1 MTLEEWT
8 ENYPESPLGVLANLL
23 QEFRSG
29 ERDQQALE
37 ASLAIFDEFLQ
48 EWAQAIQASDSPD
61 QDLQGQV
68 SDGLLKA
75 LQGLAD
81 AAALLREYGE
91 FGEEEIAENAMAEAR
106 EAQELLLE
114 MLEISQEPF

>member
-1 MTLEEWT
+1 MEH
-8 ENYPESPLGVLANLL
+8 YPESPLGVLANLL
-23 QEFRSG
+23 QEYRSG

-37 ASLAIFDEFLQ
+37 ASLTVFDEFLQ
-48 EWAQAIQASDSPD
+48 EWAQAISAPDSPD
-61 QDLQGQV
+61 QDSPDEV
-68 SDGLLKA
+68 SQGLLKA

-81 AAALLREYGE
+81 AAAMLREYSE
-91 FGEEEIAENAMAEAR
+91 LGEEEIADSAMAEAV